1 MAFFLLLGLDLF
13 LFLGEGGAR
22 VSGGCLE
29 EVDWLRLGDV
39 RVDGGRCL
47 SRCGWMSCVLILF
60 SVINC
65 LWYSAII
72 WLGNESIAKC
82 FSVTKTICLS

>member
-1 MAFFLLLGLDLF
+1 MAFFLLLGLYLF

-47 SRCGWMSCVLILF
+47 SRCGWMSCVCVVSLLEMMERR
-60 SVINC
+60 
-65 LWYSAII
+65 
-72 WLGNESIAKC
+72 GNTRGI
-82 FSVTKTICLS
+82 T